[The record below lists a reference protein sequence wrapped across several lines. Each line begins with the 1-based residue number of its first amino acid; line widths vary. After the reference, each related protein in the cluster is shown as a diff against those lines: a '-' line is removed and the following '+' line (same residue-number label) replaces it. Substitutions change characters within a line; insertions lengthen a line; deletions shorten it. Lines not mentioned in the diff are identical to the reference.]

1 MTNPVPGGSVKT
13 VADICKAAELE
24 DEAMA
29 LWQDGLDPRDFIAAL
44 GEKELFVDAV
54 RFLAHALPKRQAVW
68 WAWVC
73 ARRAHGEE
81 PPEDIKTTLELTG
94 KWIAEPTEQYRRA
107 AMQHGE
113 AVGFGTPAGSAALA
127 AFLSGD
133 SLAPPDQQAVPP
145 PKYAAAKAIGGAV
158 ILAAVA
164 KEPERANE
172 KFQRFITQGLEVA
185 EKTQLWGDAEQSD
198 SE

>member
-1 MTNPVPGGSVKT
+1 MANPTPAGPVKT

-29 LWQDGLDPRDFIAAL
+29 LWHDGLDPRDFIAAL

-54 RFLAHALPKRQAVW
+54 RFLAHALPRRQAVW

-73 ARRAHGEE
+73 ARRAYGEDAPAGVKE
-81 PPEDIKTTLELTG
+81 TLDLTG
-94 KWIAEPTEQYRRA
+94 KWIAEPTDQYRRA
-107 AMQHGE
+107 AMQQGE

-172 KFQRFITQGLEVA
+172 KFQTFIAQGLEVA
-185 EKTQLWGDAEQSD
+185 EKTQLWADDQG
-198 SE
+198 SES